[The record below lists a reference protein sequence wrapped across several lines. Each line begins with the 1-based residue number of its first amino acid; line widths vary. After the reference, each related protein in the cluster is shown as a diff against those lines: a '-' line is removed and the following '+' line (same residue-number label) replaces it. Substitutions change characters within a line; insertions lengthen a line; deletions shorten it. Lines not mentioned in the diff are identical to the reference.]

1 MSSDRLPLRKAGDA
15 DVHPS
20 DIPASDLNL
29 GGTTSDSVITG
40 KKDKPVKLEIRLP
53 KSLRK
58 SLRKEAEDRGI
69 SVDAVVVEALTQRR
83 VRP

>member
-1 MSSDRLPLRKAGDA
+1 MSGERAPLRKAGDA
-15 DVHPS
+15 DLHPS

-29 GGTTSDSVITG
+29 GGTTSDSVIS
-40 KKDKPVKLEIRLP
+40 KDKLVKLDVRLP

-58 SLRKEAEDRGI
+58 SLRREAEERGL
-69 SVDAVVVEALTQRR
+69 SVDAIVVEALTHRR

>member
-1 MSSDRLPLRKAGDA
+1 MSNEQAPLRKAGDA
-15 DVHPS
+15 DLHPS
-20 DIPASDLNL
+20 GIPTSDLNL

-58 SLRKEAEDRGI
+58 SLQKEAESRGI

>member
-1 MSSDRLPLRKAGDA
+1 MSGERAPLRKAGDA
-15 DVHPS
+15 DLHPS

-29 GGTTSDSVITG
+29 GGTTSDSVIS
-40 KKDKPVKLEIRLP
+40 KDKLVKLEVRLP

-58 SLRKEAEDRGI
+58 SLRREAVERGT
-69 SVDAVVVEALTQRR
+69 SVDALVVEALIHRR